1 MKKIQII
8 WKETITNQLKGINRF
23 LIETYSKKL
32 LLQYQQNSINYEQII
47 TLLSKYNSSLISTLR
62 IGKKDYEILSD
73 DDLIESIE
81 TVFGKSDSLILIK
94 RKFYF

>member
-1 MKKIQII
+1 M
-8 WKETITNQLKGINRF
+8 KGINRF
-23 LIETYSKKL
+23 LIETYSRKL

-62 IGKKDYEILSD
+62 IGKKDYEISSD

-81 TVFGKSDSLILIK
+81 TVFGKSGSLILIK

>member
-1 MKKIQII
+1 MKD
-8 WKETITNQLKGINRF
+8 INRF
-23 LIETYSKKL
+23 LIETYSRKL

-81 TVFGKSDSLILIK
+81 TVFGKSGSLILIK

>member
-1 MKKIQII
+1 M
-8 WKETITNQLKGINRF
+8 KGINRF
-23 LIETYSKKL
+23 LIETYSRKL

-47 TLLSKYNSSLISTLR
+47 TLLYKYNSSLISTLR
-62 IGKKDYEILSD
+62 IEKKDYEILSD

-81 TVFGKSDSLILIK
+81 TVFGKSGSLILIK

>member
-1 MKKIQII
+1 M
-8 WKETITNQLKGINRF
+8 KGINRF
-23 LIETYSKKL
+23 LIETYSRKL

-81 TVFGKSDSLILIK
+81 TVFGKSGSLILIK

>member
-1 MKKIQII
+1 MR
-8 WKETITNQLKGINRF
+8 GINRF
-23 LIETYSKKL
+23 LIETYSRKL

-81 TVFGKSDSLILIK
+81 TVFGKSGSLILIK

>member
-1 MKKIQII
+1 M
-8 WKETITNQLKGINRF
+8 KGINRF
-23 LIETYSKKL
+23 LIETYSRKL

-47 TLLSKYNSSLISTLR
+47 TLLSKYNSSLIFTLR

-81 TVFGKSDSLILIK
+81 TVFGKSGSLILIK

>member
-1 MKKIQII
+1 M
-8 WKETITNQLKGINRF
+8 KGINRF
-23 LIETYSKKL
+23 LIETYSRKL

-73 DDLIESIE
+73 DALIESIE
-81 TVFGKSDSLILIK
+81 TVFGKSGSLILIK